1 MNDNLKAAILIANAA
16 KLNARVAA
24 LNAENLSATSP
35 EVVPRRMTEYLD
47 AIHVSELDNSSV
59 RELLDNN
66 D

>member
-35 EVVPRRMTEYLD
+35 EVVPRRMTKYLD